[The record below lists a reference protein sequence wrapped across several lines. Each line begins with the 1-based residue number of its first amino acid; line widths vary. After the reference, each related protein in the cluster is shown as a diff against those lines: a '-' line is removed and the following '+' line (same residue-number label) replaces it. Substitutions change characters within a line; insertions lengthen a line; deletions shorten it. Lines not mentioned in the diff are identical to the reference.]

1 MYFKFNISTNECV
14 CQIPDCVNPIRTG
27 SHSGNLE
34 NHVKVFHKDEYL
46 LLLKEKERL
55 TGSKL
60 KRDGCFNS
68 TVSKKQKVGP
78 LDNMIIVTK
87 KTLSNVSL
95 SKQKLIEACV
105 QLVTINGRPF
115 TLMEDSGFKMIIDP
129 LLDAIGGDFRINS
142 RNIRNHVK
150 EHAYDIVK
158 NIKLDVY
165 KRLVSLKVDCVTRL
179 NRSIIGVNV
188 QYIKDD
194 KLNIKT
200 LGMTELSE
208 KHTSEYLKKVLINIL
223 KKYDIDN
230 RQVYSITCDNGRNIV
245 KMVKIFND
253 ANDDDILNEDD
264 IEADIESEN
273 TEHLRNDGH
282 DILSESTIED
292 IITDT
297 EIDLNDDNNLQQEVY
312 SALEIEN
319 EEYLTQSVRCSEH
332 TFQLCLEQDF
342 KITSVN
348 NTVVKARKVNS
359 LEPAY
364 FATKRLQKKD
374 LTLGDFFGIWQQ
386 TKSKFQ
392 QINSLL
398 SNSIVQSMNSREEQL
413 MDNSIFVA
421 AIYLDPRF
429 MCTLTAAKK
438 QIAIDHLI
446 KTWTLKESI
455 SGNQNL
461 NENLAGSTDESVI
474 DIDEQICDN
483 EDPFEEFLAGCSH
496 TSSQNRSLNESN
508 ESQSLLSSK
517 QLMREK
523 IEEFGRVERLT
534 YKADVINYWKD
545 NKIAKPE
552 LFELAQ
558 ILMAVPATQVSVER
572 SFSALK
578 FILSDLRSS
587 ISSDILED
595 ILIIRGN
602 NQ

>member
-1 MYFKFNISTNECV
+1 V
-14 CQIPDCVNPIRTG
+14 Q
-27 SHSGNLE
+27 
-34 NHVKVFHKDEYL
+34 
-46 LLLKEKERL
+46 
-55 TGSKL
+55 
-60 KRDGCFNS
+60 
-68 TVSKKQKVGP
+68 KKKVGP

-115 TLMEDSGFKMIIDP
+115 TLMDDSGFKMIIDP
-129 LLDAIGGDFRINS
+129 LLDTIGGEHYLFFIYFHFNLKYNSSLIPIYTTLCDHMCYIQWCDSWRVNS
-142 RNIRNHVK
+142 RNIKNQVK
-150 EHAYDIVK
+150 EHASEIVK

-194 KLNIKT
+194 KLNIKI

-230 RQVYSITCDNGRNIV
+230 RQVYSIICDNGRNIV

-253 ANDDDILNEDD
+253 ANEDDILNEDD

-273 TEHLRNDGH
+273 TEHLRNDGY
-282 DILSESTIED
+282 DILSESTIKG

-297 EIDLNDDNNLQQEVY
+297 EIDLNNDNNLQQEVY

-319 EEYLTQSVRCSEH
+319 EEYLTQCVRCSVH
-332 TFQLCLEQDF
+332 TFQLCIEQE
-342 KITSVN
+342 KL
-348 NTVVKARKVNS
+348 VVKILRTQSYAALLKKDNLKQAIIDIVTRWSSIYSMLHRLIELKSFCKDHELINSNLFFNNRDWDKISSLVNS
-359 LEPAY
+359 LEPTY
-364 FATKRLQKKD
+364 FATKILQKKD

-386 TKSKFQ
+386 TKSQFQ

-398 SNSIVQSMNSREEQL
+398 SNSIVQSMNNRQEQL

-438 QIAIDHLI
+438 QKAIDHLI
-446 KTWTLKESI
+446 K
-455 SGNQNL
+455 
-461 NENLAGSTDESVI
+461 A
-474 DIDEQICDN
+474 
-483 EDPFEEFLAGCSH
+483 
-496 TSSQNRSLNESN
+496 
-508 ESQSLLSSK
+508 
-517 QLMREK
+517 
-523 IEEFGRVERLT
+523 
-534 YKADVINYWKD
+534 
-545 NKIAKPE
+545 
-552 LFELAQ
+552 
-558 ILMAVPATQVSVER
+558 
-572 SFSALK
+572 
-578 FILSDLRSS
+578 
-587 ISSDILED
+587 
-595 ILIIRGN
+595 
-602 NQ
+602 

>member
-1 MYFKFNISTNECV
+1 M
-14 CQIPDCVNPIRTG
+14 D
-27 SHSGNLE
+27 
-34 NHVKVFHKDEYL
+34 
-46 LLLKEKERL
+46 
-55 TGSKL
+55 
-60 KRDGCFNS
+60 
-68 TVSKKQKVGP
+68 
-78 LDNMIIVTK
+78 
-87 KTLSNVSL
+87 
-95 SKQKLIEACV
+95 
-105 QLVTINGRPF
+105 
-115 TLMEDSGFKMIIDP
+115 DSGFKMIIDP
-129 LLDAIGGDFRINS
+129 LLDTIGGDFRINS
-142 RNIRNHVK
+142 RNIKNHVK
-150 EHAYDIVK
+150 EHASEIVK

-253 ANDDDILNEDD
+253 ANEDDILNEDD

-282 DILSESTIED
+282 DILSESTIEG
-292 IITDT
+292 IITDI
-297 EIDLNDDNNLQQEVY
+297 EIDLNNDNNLQQEVY

-319 EEYLTQSVRCSEH
+319 EEYLTQCVRCSVH
-332 TFQLCLEQDF
+332 TFQLCIEQGF

-348 NTVVKARKVNS
+348 NTIVKARKVVKILRTQSYAALLKKDNLKQAIIDIVTRWSSIYSMLHRLIELKSFCKDHELINSNLFLNNRDWDKISSLVNS

-386 TKSKFQ
+386 TKSQFQ

-398 SNSIVQSMNSREEQL
+398 SNSIVQSMNNRQEQL

-438 QIAIDHLI
+438 QKAIDHLI
-446 KTWTLKESI
+446 KTWT
-455 SGNQNL
+455 
-461 NENLAGSTDESVI
+461 
-474 DIDEQICDN
+474 
-483 EDPFEEFLAGCSH
+483 
-496 TSSQNRSLNESN
+496 
-508 ESQSLLSSK
+508 
-517 QLMREK
+517 
-523 IEEFGRVERLT
+523 
-534 YKADVINYWKD
+534 
-545 NKIAKPE
+545 
-552 LFELAQ
+552 
-558 ILMAVPATQVSVER
+558 
-572 SFSALK
+572 
-578 FILSDLRSS
+578 
-587 ISSDILED
+587 
-595 ILIIRGN
+595 
-602 NQ
+602 